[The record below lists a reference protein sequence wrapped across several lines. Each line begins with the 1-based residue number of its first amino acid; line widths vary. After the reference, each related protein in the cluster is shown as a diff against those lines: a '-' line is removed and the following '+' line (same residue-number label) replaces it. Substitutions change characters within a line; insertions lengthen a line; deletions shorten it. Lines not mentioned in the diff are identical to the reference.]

1 MNFKR
6 SLLATSAA
14 LCLTGSA
21 HAAFFVN
28 EDAPAVTA
36 VHPEAARKDKRLY
49 IPFSKGRLSSASRA
63 HLDNTIESYANLESV
78 SITTYAPSRKALPA
92 AQRRVAVVRSLMLRR
107 GIPLEQINASAEVDP
122 YIDPSDTD
130 VQVVFKASTQRPT
143 IESMRA
149 ARFVAQPLTL
159 PVSQQASAPIVHA
172 QQIYPSQPSVQPA
185 TLAANATQPQPQG
198 QNATTLAFVK
208 KIMAMAQSKLISQE
222 SAVRLVNEYL
232 ANLPAGQ
239 GTSSASPE
247 SAQVQGALPATPQIV
262 PFGEV
267 PRVWTLAAN
276 KSLRDNIRE
285 WAITAGYS
293 EPSWSASNLYQITY
307 TSSFT
312 GTFLEV
318 LNQVAS
324 SVPTIDFRVSRN
336 RRSIEVVDA
345 GR

>member
-63 HLDNTIESYANLESV
+63 HLDSTIESYANLDSV
-78 SITTYAPSRKALPA
+78 SITTYAASRKALPA

-149 ARFVAQPLTL
+149 ARFVAQPLAL
-159 PVSQQASAPIVHA
+159 PVSQQVSAPIVHA
-172 QQIYPSQPSVQPA
+172 QQVFQNQVSVQPSSMSV
-185 TLAANATQPQPQG
+185 LPTQPPQQG
-198 QNATTLAFVK
+198 PNAATLAFVK
-208 KIMAMAQSKLISQE
+208 KIMAMAQSKLITQE

-232 ANLPAGQ
+232 ANLPPQ
-239 GTSSASPE
+239 SSG
-247 SAQVQGALPATPQIV
+247 GALPDGGQAQSLVPATPQIV

-276 KSLRDNIRE
+276 KSLRDNLRE

-293 EPSWSASNLYQITY
+293 EPSWAASNLYQITY

-318 LNQVAS
+318 LNQVAN
-324 SVPTIDFRVSRN
+324 SVPTIDFKVSRN
-336 RRSIEVVDA
+336 RRTIEVVDA
-345 GR
+345 AR